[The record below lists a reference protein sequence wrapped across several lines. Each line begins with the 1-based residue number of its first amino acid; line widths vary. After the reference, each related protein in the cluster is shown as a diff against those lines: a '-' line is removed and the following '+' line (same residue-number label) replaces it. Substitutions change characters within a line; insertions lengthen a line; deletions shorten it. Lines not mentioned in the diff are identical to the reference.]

1 MGCEIYANNMVPAG
15 SYICL
20 NCKKETVLHLKDYLP
35 PCNACGGDVF
45 ALNAMID
52 LSEEEIKKKF
62 TEITE
67 LMIMATYFTEEM
79 KMDGFVPVLALNLKM
94 LLANDAESLLPR
106 LFPNFTFDK
115 ATPNYKNNIVM
126 PDELFALPFEQIRID
141 EFLNQTV
148 VFRGNREPITVI
160 KMIDTVVEKQ
170 GIHAIKE
177 SMHEDEY
184 LSASSAKFYFPVIAK
199 HIIRKIGI
207 NYEEKIKEIL
217 FKIQIKNFNPSGG
230 ESPVI

>member
-20 NCKKETVLHLKDYLP
+20 NCKKETVLHLKDYLT
-35 PCNACGGDVF
+35 PCSACGGDVF

-52 LSEEEIKKKF
+52 LSEDEIKNKF
-62 TEITE
+62 AEITE
-67 LMIMATYFTEEM
+67 LMMISAYFVEEL

-94 LLANDAESLLPR
+94 LLSNGAESLLPR

-115 ATPNYKNNIVM
+115 ATQNYKNNIVM
-126 PDELFALPFEQIRID
+126 PEELFALPLEQIRID

-148 VFRGNREPITVI
+148 VFRGNREPITII

-170 GIHAIKE
+170 GIKAIKE

-199 HIIRKIGI
+199 HIIKKIGI
-207 NYEEKIKEIL
+207 NYDEKVKEFM
-217 FKIQIKNFNPSGG
+217 FKIHIKNYNEG
-230 ESPVI
+230 